1 MISTVDQF
9 KYSNRTFMQYTNLL
23 QLYNTQM
30 QLKIGNLA
38 VTSYRTHIVNRE
50 SEINIMQMQIGVFYA
65 LSTVSLMLGYI
76 LVHIVPTHPLCVY
89 MNTQYLCLTCFC

>member
-1 MISTVDQF
+1 MVSTVDQF

-30 QLKIGNLA
+30 QLKIGNPA

-50 SEINIMQMQIGVFYA
+50 SEINIMQMGVFYA

-76 LVHIVPTHPLCVY
+76 LVHNVATHPLCVY
-89 MNTQYLCLTCFC
+89 MNTQY